1 MFIQELKIHHFKN
14 FSEQKLNF
22 NPKFNAII
30 GNNGTGKS
38 SVLDAI
44 HYLTLTKSF
53 FISNDILNINFN
65 QDFFLLE
72 GNFFIDSEEN
82 IFKLRVQKGEKKTL
96 KQNEKNYSTLSEHIG
111 KIPIVVISPYDAD
124 LISGG
129 SELRRK
135 FLDNV
140 LCQLDAEYLF
150 ACIQY
155 QKLLQNRNMLLKTFQ
170 QKNYFD
176 EIQLEIYDVPMMKYG
191 TYIHNKRK
199 IFVEQFLPLFIENH
213 SQLTKNPSEK
223 VDFIYESQLHENDFE
238 TLFQLNK
245 EKDKIS
251 CYTQAGIHKDDI
263 QFNLFNHQIK
273 KIGSQGQQK
282 TFLIAL
288 KLAQFQFLNQKLNKK
303 PILLLDDI
311 FDKLDHSRVVQL
323 LKMVNQE
330 SYGQVFISH
339 TKKEELAASFSF
351 INPSE
356 LKIIE
361 I

>member
-14 FSEQKLNF
+14 FSEQKFNF
-22 NPKFNAII
+22 HHKFNAII

-44 HYLTLTKSF
+44 HYLALTKSF

-65 QDFFLLE
+65 QDFFLIE
-72 GNFFIDSEEN
+72 GIFFSHSEEN
-82 IFKLRVQKGEKKTL
+82 LLKLKVQKGEKKSL
-96 KQNEKNYSTLSEHIG
+96 RNYATLSEHIG

-155 QKLLQNRNMLLKTFQ
+155 QKLLQNRNILLKTFQ

-176 EIQLEIYDVPMMKYG
+176 EIQLEIYSVPMIKYG
-191 TYIHNKRK
+191 TYIHRKRK
-199 IFVEQFLPLFIENH
+199 KFIEQFFPLFIENH
-213 SQLTKNPSEK
+213 CVLTNNSLEK
-223 VDFIYESQLHENDFE
+223 VEFIYESQLNEADLE

-245 EKDKIS
+245 EKDKIT

-263 QFNLFNHQIK
+263 HFNLFGHQIK

-282 TFLIAL
+282 SFLIAL
-288 KLAQFQFLNQKLNKK
+288 KLAQFQFLNQKLNQK

-323 LKMVNQE
+323 LKIVNQE

-339 TKKEELAASFSF
+339 TKKEELESSFSF

>member
-14 FSEQKLNF
+14 FSEQKFNF
-22 NPKFNAII
+22 HQKFNAII

-44 HYLTLTKSF
+44 HYLALTKSF
-53 FISNDILNINFN
+53 FISNDVLNINFGL
-65 QDFFLLE
+65 DFFLLE
-72 GNFFIDSEEN
+72 GKFFIDNEEN
-82 IFKLRVQKGEKKTL
+82 FFKLKVQKGEKKSL
-96 KQNEKNYSTLSEHIG
+96 KRNEKNYSTLSEHIG
-111 KIPIVVISPYDAD
+111 KIPTVVISPYDAD

-150 ACIQY
+150 ACMQY
-155 QKLLQNRNMLLKTFQ
+155 QKLLQNRNILLKTFQ

-176 EIQLEIYDVPMMKYG
+176 EIQLEIYDVPMIKYG
-191 TYIHNKRK
+191 TYIYQKRK
-199 IFVEQFLPLFIENH
+199 NFIEQFLPLFIENH
-213 SQLTKNPSEK
+213 QQITNNPSEK
-223 VDFIYESQLHENDFE
+223 AEISYESQLNENDFE

-245 EKDKIS
+245 DKDKVL
-251 CYTQAGIHKDDI
+251 CYTQAGTHKDDI
-263 QFNLFNHQIK
+263 QFNLYNHQIK

-282 TFLIAL
+282 SFLIAL
-288 KLAQFQFLNQKLNKK
+288 KLAQFQFLNQKLNQK

-323 LKMVNQE
+323 LKIVNQE

-339 TKKEELAASFSF
+339 TKKEELEFSFSF